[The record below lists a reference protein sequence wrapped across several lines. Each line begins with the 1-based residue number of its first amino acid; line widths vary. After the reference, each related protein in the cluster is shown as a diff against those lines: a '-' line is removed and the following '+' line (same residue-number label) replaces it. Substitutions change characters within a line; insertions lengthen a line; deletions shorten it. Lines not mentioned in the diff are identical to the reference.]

1 MEISSNGGELSAG
14 RKAAK
19 AVPCTGNG
27 LHQKGEIL
35 VCSLLVLM
43 QQGHVLRQVSAKGSA
58 RAVQELD
65 AVVNTSTLFQ
75 SKGWNLREFGPILQ
89 VLLFVRSK

>member
-1 MEISSNGGELSAG
+1 
-14 RKAAK
+14 
-19 AVPCTGNG
+19 
-27 LHQKGEIL
+27 
-35 VCSLLVLM
+35 M
-43 QQGHVLRQVSAKGSA
+43 QQGHVLRQVSAKGSV